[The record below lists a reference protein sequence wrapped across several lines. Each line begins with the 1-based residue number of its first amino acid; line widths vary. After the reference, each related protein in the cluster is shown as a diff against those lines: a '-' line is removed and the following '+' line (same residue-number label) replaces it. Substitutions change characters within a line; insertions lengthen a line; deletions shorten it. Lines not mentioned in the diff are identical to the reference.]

1 MTGTPAPLPGRYAV
15 RAPRVA
21 DAAVLGRIHV
31 QIWREAY
38 AGLGV
43 PPACGGMPQDH
54 LDALDIGRKVEQWRA
69 ALSHPA
75 HAGVRRLVGTCDGDV
90 VGFVVVGPGR
100 DEERPTPTELQVL
113 NVLAAHHGTG
123 LADQLITEALGND
136 PAYLWVLE
144 GNTRAQRFYSRY
156 GLATDGARKA
166 HQPTGAVELRMV
178 RG

>member
-15 RAPRVA
+15 RPPRVA
-21 DAAVLGRIHV
+21 DAPVLGRIHV

-38 AGLGV
+38 AGQ
-43 PPACGGMPQDH
+43 MPQDH
-54 LDALDIGRKVEQWRA
+54 LDALDVGRKVDQWRTT
-69 ALSHPA
+69 LSHPA
-75 HAGVRRLVGTCDGDV
+75 PAGVRRLVGTFDGHV

-113 NVLAAHHGTG
+113 NLLAAHHGTG
-123 LADQLITEALGND
+123 LADRLLAEALGND

-144 GNTRAQRFYSRY
+144 GNPRAQRFYSRY
-156 GLATDGARKA
+156 GFATDGARKA